1 MRIAIGCD
9 HAGVELKRLLIS
21 SVLSAYNVIDVGI
34 DCMELVDYP
43 DVAKQVVDKVITLN
57 ADRGILICGTGIGMA
72 MAAGRFSGIRAATCS
87 DIYSAEMSRRHNDA
101 NILCLGARVVGV
113 GVAEGIARVWLST
126 PFDGGRHKNRVSKIE
141 QNLE

>member
-9 HAGVELKRLLIS
+9 HAGVELTRLLIS
-21 SVLSAYNVIDVGI
+21 SVLSAHNVIDVGI
-34 DCMELVDYP
+34 DCMGLVDYP
-43 DVAKQVVDKVITLN
+43 DVAKQVADKVIALD

-72 MAAGRFSGIRAATCS
+72 MAAGRFSGIRAATCN

-101 NILCLGARVVGV
+101 NILCLGARVVGA

>member
-21 SVLSAYNVIDVGI
+21 SVLSAHNVIDVGI

-43 DVAKQVVDKVITLN
+43 DVAKQVADKVITLN

-113 GVAEGIARVWLST
+113 GVAEGITRVWLST

>member
-21 SVLSAYNVIDVGI
+21 SVLSAHNVIDVGI

-43 DVAKQVVDKVITLN
+43 DVAKQVADKVITLN

-101 NILCLGARVVGV
+101 NILCLGARVVGA

-141 QNLE
+141 QNLD

>member
-1 MRIAIGCD
+1 
-9 HAGVELKRLLIS
+9 
-21 SVLSAYNVIDVGI
+21 
-34 DCMELVDYP
+34 MELVDYP
-43 DVAKQVVDKVITLN
+43 DVAKQVADKVITLN